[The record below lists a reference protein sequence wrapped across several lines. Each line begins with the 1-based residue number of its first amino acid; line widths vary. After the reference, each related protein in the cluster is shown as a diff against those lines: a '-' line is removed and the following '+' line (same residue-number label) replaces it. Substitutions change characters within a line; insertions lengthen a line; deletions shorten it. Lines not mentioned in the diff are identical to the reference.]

1 MVQRHSAGRCKK
13 CHSPKKD
20 EPMNLPTPIGLLQE
34 KGVIGEILRQ
44 LPRTVLAE
52 AEKQSD
58 AWLWLAKWVKENPVI
73 HWHDGTVAMR
83 DAEYAALEK
92 EGFKWTDAGVYS
104 VDPATRRNAK
114 VYKGVR
120 EVRFNYHQHDPK
132 KIIMRVVMDGCWPD
146 SFRKTFVAA
155 ASQCEAELRLAEI
168 ARGGGSISQSWR
180 LKIRAAQK
188 IGDRKMADHWAD
200 KVAGSILQW
209 EHGRQ
214 WLLHDKVKGLS
225 APPKIREI
233 ARQKYEKFYAADVR
247 KLGRKPADEKWKG
260 ADNLKSPIG
269 FKRDTNSDKIA
280 EAMTTSWLTV
290 GHNGF
295 PGLCFMSDELLAQLL
310 GCTIPLPSLLNEVS
324 DGWKTIRTIRERI
337 GLKKAEI
344 LFNGIEKVADK
355 KWAIL
360 DLRGE
365 KTHSITLLPDKP
377 LPPKL

>member
-1 MVQRHSAGRCKK
+1 V
-13 CHSPKKD
+13 
-20 EPMNLPTPIGLLQE
+20 NLPTPIGLLQE

-44 LPRTVLAE
+44 LPRTVLDE
-52 AEKQSD
+52 AETQNDS
-58 AWLWLAKWVKENPVI
+58 WTWLAKWVKKNPVI
-73 HWHDGTVAMR
+73 HWHVGTVEMR
-83 DAEYAALEK
+83 DAECVTLEK
-92 EGFKWTDAGVYS
+92 EGFKRKDVGVY
-104 VDPATRRNAK
+104 VAAK
-114 VYKGVR
+114 KRPKAKMFQGVR
-120 EVRFNYHQHDPK
+120 EVRFNFHKHDPA
-132 KIIMRVVMDGCWPD
+132 KIIMRVVMDKCWPD
-146 SFRKTFVAA
+146 SFRKTFIAA

-188 IGDRKMADHWAD
+188 NGDRKMADHWAD

-247 KLGRKPADEKWKG
+247 KLGRKPADEKWKSV
-260 ADNLKSPIG
+260 DNLKTPIG
-269 FKRDTNSDKIA
+269 FKRDTNGDKIA

-290 GHNGF
+290 GNNGF

-310 GCTIPLPSLLNEVS
+310 GYTIPLPSLLNDES

-360 DLRGE
+360 NLRGE
-365 KTHSITLLPDKP
+365 KTYSIILLPDKP

>member
-1 MVQRHSAGRCKK
+1 
-13 CHSPKKD
+13 
-20 EPMNLPTPIGLLQE
+20 MNLPTPIGLLQE

-44 LPRTVLAE
+44 LPRTVLDE
-52 AEKQSD
+52 AETQND
-58 AWLWLAKWVKENPVI
+58 PWTWLAKWVKKNPVI
-73 HWHDGTVAMR
+73 HWHVGTVEMR
-83 DAEYAALEK
+83 DAECVTLEK
-92 EGFKWTDAGVYS
+92 EGFKRKNVGVY
-104 VDPATRRNAK
+104 VAAK
-114 VYKGVR
+114 KRSKAKIFQGVR
-120 EVRFNYHQHDPK
+120 EVRFNFHKHDPA
-132 KIIMRVVMDGCWPD
+132 KIIMRVVMDKCWPD
-146 SFRKTFVAA
+146 SFRKTFIAA

-188 IGDRKMADHWAD
+188 NGDRKMAGHWAD

-247 KLGRKPADEKWKG
+247 KLGRKPADEKWKS
-260 ADNLKSPIG
+260 ADNLKTPIG

-290 GHNGF
+290 GNNGF
-295 PGLCFMSDELLAQLL
+295 PGLCFMSDELLAKLL
-310 GCTIPLPSLLNEVS
+310 GNTVPLPSLLNDES

-344 LFNGIEKVADK
+344 LFKGIEKVADK

-360 DLRGE
+360 NLRGE
-365 KTHSITLLPDKP
+365 KTHWIALQPDKP